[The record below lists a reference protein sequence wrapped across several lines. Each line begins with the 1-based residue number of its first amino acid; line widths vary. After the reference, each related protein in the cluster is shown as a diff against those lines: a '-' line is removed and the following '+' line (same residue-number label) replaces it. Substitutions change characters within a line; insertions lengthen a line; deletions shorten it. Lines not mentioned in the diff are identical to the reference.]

1 MFYNSLCLIS
11 RSVTIY
17 ITYIKLPQGFVPLGI
32 WGAHAMSIFL
42 SLLTLTLHLGQAYF
56 LQTPS
61 KWTSKFSVVLTSQ
74 GPKENDAMC
83 LIEFFIACLGY
94 VVWGMG
100 DLKTCHHRLLWSVCI
115 GDNQTSFISL
125 LAWSKMGHSWPDGQN
140 YFLSLGPR
148 N

>member
-1 MFYNSLCLIS
+1 MFYNSLWLIS

-32 WGAHAMSIFL
+32 WGAHAVSIFL

-74 GPKENDAMC
+74 GPKENDA
-83 LIEFFIACLGY
+83 IVSNWIF
-94 VVWGMG
+94 
-100 DLKTCHHRLLWSVCI
+100 HRMSGLCGLRHGRSENLPPQTFVKCVYRWQSNQFHLLVSMVQD
-115 GDNQTSFISL
+115 GAFLALRTEL
-125 LAWSKMGHSWPDGQN
+125 LPKPWT
-140 YFLSLGPR
+140 
-148 N
+148 